1 MRVRV
6 LICSVFSISF
16 FGLHA
21 QENFS
26 ASVSIK
32 TEPTDKIDFTETNI
46 GLTYKKKINDN
57 NQLTSTLD
65 YSSLKM
71 NYDSDEYEFVTDLNR
86 LNLIQNK
93 IEFSHEMSNQF
104 KWILS
109 VTPTAGFEEYL
120 DWKDVYVLGS
130 ITAKKQINSSI
141 ALEVG
146 AARTT
151 IFGVPKFT
159 PIVSL
164 DYKIN
169 ENAGLKIGFPNS
181 KISYSNNPR
190 NAFSLTNQFN
200 GSYYHLDSNNDLSV
214 TASKAAL
221 SQITTAIEY
230 ARNVD
235 KNWFLNF
242 KAGYDFNKKYELL
255 NDSNNKVY
263 DFKTSNGYVLGI
275 GIKYK
280 Q

>member
-1 MRVRV
+1 MRVRF
-6 LICSVFSISF
+6 LICSVFSISL

-26 ASVSIK
+26 ASVDIK

-46 GLTYKKKINDN
+46 GLTYNKKINDN
-57 NQLTSTLD
+57 SQFTNKLD

-71 NYDSDEYEFVTDLNR
+71 NYDSNEYEFVTDLNR

-104 KWILS
+104 KWTLS
-109 VTPTAGFEEYL
+109 VTPTAGFEQHL

-130 ITAKKQINSSI
+130 IAAKKQINSSI

-151 IFGVPKFT
+151 IFGAPQFT

-164 DYKIN
+164 DYTIN

-200 GSYYHLDSNNDLSV
+200 GSYYHLDSNKDLSV
-214 TASKAAL
+214 SASKAVL
-221 SQITTAIEY
+221 SQMTTAIEY
-230 ARNVD
+230 ERNVD

-242 KAGYDFNKKYELL
+242 KAGYDFNKKYKLL
-255 NDSNNKVY
+255 NDSNNNVY
-263 DFKTSNGYVLGI
+263 DFKTGNGYVLGI